1 MTKTALIYHED
12 YLKHDAGPGHPERRE
27 RLVSVMDYFRNGG
40 IFESVGVLTPEP
52 CSDED
57 LLRVHTEEHVANI
70 RSFSRAGGGP
80 LDADTFAQ
88 ANTYDIAKLAAGGVM
103 LAGEVVANGEFSNS
117 LALVRPPGH
126 HATRDRAMGFCYF
139 NNVAVMARYLQEKL
153 ELKKILILD
162 WDAHAANGTMDIF
175 YDDPSVLNIS
185 IHQDPVSFYPG
196 TGFAEQIGEGDGTGY
211 TVNVPMTHGAGDSD
225 YVYVLEELVIPL
237 AKSFQPEFIAI
248 STGFDS
254 HKDDFISGL
263 QLTEQGYGFL
273 TEMMVNLAG
282 DVCGGKLVVELEG
295 GYNLEAISRSS
306 YAMVNSLLG
315 NSTEKV
321 VGHALGSVSAVVE
334 QLKGSLSEYH
344 SIRH

>member
-1 MTKTALIYHED
+1 MDKTALIYHED

-27 RLVSVMDYFRNGG
+27 RLISVMDYFRNGG
-40 IFESVGVLTPEP
+40 ILDKVETLTPDP
-52 CSDED
+52 CSEED
-57 LLRVHTEEHVANI
+57 LLRVHKGGYVEFV
-70 RSFSRAGGGP
+70 RAMCARGGGP
-80 LDADTFAQ
+80 IDADTFAQ
-88 ANTYDIAKLAAGGVM
+88 ANTYDIARLAAGGVM
-103 LAGEVVANGEFSNS
+103 LAGEVVAKGEFGNS

-126 HATRDRAMGFCYF
+126 HATRDKAMGFCYF
-139 NNVAVMARYLQEKL
+139 NNVAVMARYLQEKQG
-153 ELKKILILD
+153 LKKIMILD

-196 TGFAEQIGEGDGTGY
+196 TGFAEQLGEGAGEGY
-211 TVNVPMTHGAGDSD
+211 TVNVPLRSGAGDSD
-225 YVYVLEELVIPL
+225 YVYVLEELIIPL
-237 AKSFQPEFIAI
+237 AKSFRPGLIVI

-263 QLTEQGYGFL
+263 QLTDQGYGFL
-273 TEMMVNLAG
+273 TEMMLGLAR

-295 GYNLEAISRSS
+295 GYNLEAIARSS
-306 YAMVNSLLG
+306 YAVANSLLG

-334 QLKGSLSEYH
+334 QLKGSLSHYH
-344 SIRH
+344 TII

>member
-1 MTKTALIYHED
+1 MDKTALIYHED

-27 RLVSVMDYFRNGG
+27 RLISVMDYFRNGG
-40 IFESVGVLTPEP
+40 ILDKVETLTPDP
-52 CSDED
+52 CSEED
-57 LLRVHTEEHVANI
+57 LLRVHKGGYVEFV
-70 RSFSRAGGGP
+70 RAMCARGGGP
-80 LDADTFAQ
+80 IDADTFAQ
-88 ANTYDIAKLAAGGVM
+88 ANTYDIARLAAGGVM
-103 LAGEVVANGEFSNS
+103 LAGEVVAKGEFGNS

-126 HATRDRAMGFCYF
+126 HATRDKAMGFCYF
-139 NNVAVMARYLQEKL
+139 NNVAVMARYLQEKQG
-153 ELKKILILD
+153 LKKIMILD

-196 TGFAEQIGEGDGTGY
+196 TGFAEQIGEGAGEGY
-211 TVNVPMTHGAGDSD
+211 TVNVPLRSGAGDSD
-225 YVYVLEELVIPL
+225 YVYVLEELIIPL
-237 AKSFQPEFIAI
+237 AKSFRPELIAI

-263 QLTEQGYGFL
+263 QLTDQGYGFL
-273 TEMMVNLAG
+273 TEMMLGLAG

-295 GYNLEAISRSS
+295 GYNLEAIARSS
-306 YAMVNSLLG
+306 YAVANSLLG

-334 QLKGSLSEYH
+334 QLKGSLSHYH
-344 SIRH
+344 TII

>member
-1 MTKTALIYHED
+1 MNKTALIYHED

-40 IFESVGVLTPEP
+40 ILERVGTLTPSP

-57 LLRVHTEEHVANI
+57 LLRVHKKEYVEFI
-70 RSFSRAGGGP
+70 RAMCARGGGP
-80 LDADTFAQ
+80 IDADTFAQ
-88 ANTYDIAKLAAGGVM
+88 ADTYDIGKLAAGGVM
-103 LAGEVVANGEFSNS
+103 LAGEVVAKGEFGNS

-126 HATRDRAMGFCYF
+126 HASRDRAMGFCYF
-139 NNVAVMARYLQEKL
+139 NNVAVMARYLQEKQNI
-153 ELKKILILD
+153 KKILILD

-196 TGFAEQIGEGDGTGY
+196 TGFAEQIGEGKGEGY
-211 TVNVPMTHGAGDSD
+211 TVNVPLRSGAGDSD
-225 YVYVLEELVIPL
+225 YVYVLEELVMPL
-237 AKSFQPEFIAI
+237 ARSFQPGLIAI

-273 TEMMVNLAG
+273 TEMMMGLAG
-282 DVCGGKLVVELEG
+282 EVCGGKLVVELEG
-295 GYNLEAISRSS
+295 GYNLEAIARSS
-306 YAMVNSLLG
+306 HAVVNSLLG
-315 NSTEKV
+315 NSAEKV

-334 QLKGSLSEYH
+334 QLKRSLSHYH
-344 SIRH
+344 KII

>member
-27 RLVSVMDYFRNGG
+27 RLISVMDYFRNGG
-40 IFESVGVLTPEP
+40 IFEKVEVLTPGP

-57 LLRVHTEEHVANI
+57 LLRVHREEHVANV
-70 RSFSRAGGGP
+70 RSFSQAGGGP
-80 LDADTFAQ
+80 LDADTFCQ
-88 ANTYDIAKLAAGGVM
+88 HNTYEIAKLAAGGVM
-103 LAGEVVANGEFSNS
+103 LAGEVVAKGEFGNS

-139 NNVAVMARYLQEKL
+139 NNVAVMTRYLQEKHDI
-153 ELKKILILD
+153 KKILILD

-196 TGFAEQIGEGDGTGY
+196 TGFAEQIGEGDGAGY
-211 TVNVPMTHGAGDSD
+211 TVNVPMKHGAGDSD
-225 YVYVLEELVIPL
+225 YVYVLEELVFPL
-237 AKSFQPEFIAI
+237 ARSFQPELIAI

-263 QLTEQGYGFL
+263 QLTDQGYGFL
-273 TEMMVNLAG
+273 TERMMGLAKE
-282 DVCGGKLVVELEG
+282 VCGGRVVVELEG
-295 GYNLEAISRSS
+295 GYNLEAIARSS

-315 NSTEKV
+315 NSAEPV

-334 QLKGSLSEYH
+334 QLKGSLGKYH
-344 SIRH
+344 DI

>member
-27 RLVSVMDYFRNGG
+27 RLISIMDYFRNGG
-40 IFESVGVLTPEP
+40 ILERAGTLTPSP

-57 LLRVHTEEHVANI
+57 LLRVHTKEYVEFIKAMCA
-70 RSFSRAGGGP
+70 RGGGP
-80 LDADTFAQ
+80 IDADTFAQ
-88 ANTYDIAKLAAGGVM
+88 VDTYDIAKLAAGGVM
-103 LAGEVVANGEFSNS
+103 LAGEVVAKGEFDNS

-126 HATRDRAMGFCYF
+126 HASKDRAMGFCYF
-139 NNVAVMARYLQEKL
+139 NNVAVMARYLQEKHNI
-153 ELKKILILD
+153 KKILILD

-196 TGFAEQIGEGDGTGY
+196 TGFAEQIGQGDGEGY
-211 TVNVPMTHGAGDSD
+211 TVNVPLRPGAGDSD
-225 YVYVLEELVIPL
+225 YVYVLEELIFPL
-237 AKSFQPEFIAI
+237 ARSFQPGLIAI

-263 QLTEQGYGFL
+263 QLTENGYGFL
-273 TEMMVNLAG
+273 TQMMMKLAEE
-282 DVCGGKLVVELEG
+282 VCGRRLVVELEG
-295 GYNLEAISRSS
+295 GYNLEAIARSS
-306 YAMVNSLLG
+306 YAVMNSLLG

-321 VGHALGSVSAVVE
+321 VGHALGSVSMVVE
-334 QLKGSLSEYH
+334 QLKNSLGKYH
-344 SIRH
+344 SI